1 MGGFLFGNYGLRGRR
16 TTARLG
22 FLLFVVLAAVLVASV
37 IHGLR
42 SLS

>member
-1 MGGFLFGNYGLRGRR
+1 MGGFLFPNFGHRGRR

-22 FLLFVVLAAVLVASV
+22 FLLFVALAAVLVASV
-37 IHGLR
+37 VHGLR

>member
-1 MGGFLFGNYGLRGRR
+1 MGGFLFGDYRLRGPR

-22 FLLFVVLAAVLVASV
+22 FLLFVALAVVLVASV
-37 IHGLR
+37 IHGLQ